1 VRLTSTCLCLLTR
14 TGDDDDGGRQ
24 VLLGL
29 KKTGLGTGK
38 IVGLGGHVEDGE
50 TPGEAAA
57 REVKEEAGISV
68 APEALIEV
76 AFITFLFPVRPQWD
90 MTVNVFTSAEW
101 AGHAIATTEISPY
114 WFPASALPLERMWD
128 DARHWLPRVLNG
140 ERLRAT
146 FSYAGDCETVAVARI
161 DAWPAV
167 RNGD

>member
-14 TGDDDDGGRQ
+14 ISDDGEQ
-24 VLLGL
+24 EVLLGQ

-38 IVGLGGHVEDGE
+38 TVGLGGHVEDGE

-68 APEALIEV
+68 SPGALTEV

-90 MTVNVFTSAEW
+90 MTVNVYTSAEW
-101 AGHAIATTEISPY
+101 TGEAVETPEIIPQ
-114 WFPASALPLERMWD
+114 WFPASALPLGRMWD
-128 DARHWLPRVLNG
+128 DARHWLPRVLAG

-146 FSYAGDCETVAVARI
+146 FSYAGDCETVATASI
-161 DAWPAV
+161 EPWPAV
-167 RNGD
+167 MAGE